1 MIRMQRKPRMRLR
14 ALRDP
19 RERLAKPR
27 HLTLIRPMN
36 RPTSQ
41 AVYRLGMKRLKRL
54 IVLSVVAV
62 GFASAAQEEKSAD
75 ETVRYSKTTTINF
88 EDDTIEGDL
97 TRPDGE
103 YVEAR
108 KRVKH
113 SNLIRI
119 REEFKDKVMQSV
131 GEL

>member
-1 MIRMQRKPRMRLR
+1 MLKVTLLL
-14 ALRDP
+14 ALLP
-19 RERLAKPR
+19 TLAYGQSK
-27 HLTLIRPMN
+27 
-36 RPTSQ
+36 
-41 AVYRLGMKRLKRL
+41 KD
-54 IVLSVVAV
+54 
-62 GFASAAQEEKSAD
+62 KSGD
-75 ETVRYSKTTTINF
+75 ENVRYSKTTTINF